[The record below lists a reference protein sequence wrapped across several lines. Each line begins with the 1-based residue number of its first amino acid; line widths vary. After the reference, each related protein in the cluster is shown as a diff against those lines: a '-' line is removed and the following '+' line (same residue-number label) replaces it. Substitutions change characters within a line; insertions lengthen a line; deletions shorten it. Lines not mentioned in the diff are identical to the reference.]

1 MIAIRALMVTIFWVP
16 LNLAGRTIHWQ
27 EGVAMVWSGLRG
39 AVSLAMGMIVDI
51 EPGIDSRVGSQVMF
65 HVGGIAALTLIINS
79 VTSGPLLRIL
89 GLVKTDSEMSRV
101 SAKLST

>member
-1 MIAIRALMVTIFWVP
+1 MVTIFWVP

-51 EPGIDSRVGSQVMF
+51 EPGVNRAVGSQVMF
-65 HVGGIAALTLIINS
+65 HVGGIAALTLIVNA
-79 VTSGPLLRIL
+79 VTSAPLLRIL
-89 GLVKTDSEMSRV
+89 GLVKTDNMMNRLTARLSAAIAFRV
-101 SAKLST
+101 R